1 MFLKLLIIHQN
12 ILEFKLETIIG
23 ILKATG
29 KFRYNFFFQ
38 TVTNCSDGGVVG
50 VVPGIIGSLQAQEA
64 MKIIGEFGQ
73 VLSGKLLLYDG
84 LSCRFTSVK
93 LRPRSEKAD
102 LIEKLIDYEQ
112 FCGAKATDKGGLIS
126 GSIIHPLKN
135 VPKH

>member
-1 MFLKLLIIHQN
+1 MEN
-12 ILEFKLETIIG
+12 NDWDLET
-23 ILKATG
+23 K
-29 KFRYNFFFQ
+29 KEFRKLYIFFQ

-126 GSIIHPLKN
+126 AESFFHPSKN
-135 VPKH
+135 VSKH